1 MANAL
6 ATVRHGGRRPPLNSK
21 FEISNSKF
29 HGGVYSAPPIGFVG
43 GWAFMQRI
51 LLVVVVLLVA
61 WRILAAI
68 GRRLSEKSP
77 GADSFSRF
85 SPDARRRRRQWSG
98 DRRKSVEEL
107 VECASCGTFVPTGRA
122 LSSGSNKVFCSE
134 FCRQRETATSDNGR
148 G

>member
-1 MANAL
+1 
-6 ATVRHGGRRPPLNSK
+6 
-21 FEISNSKF
+21 
-29 HGGVYSAPPIGFVG
+29 
-43 GWAFMQRI
+43 MQRI

-85 SPDARRRRRQWSG
+85 SPEARRRRKQWSG
-98 DRRKSVEEL
+98 NRGEPVEEL
-107 VECASCGTFVPTGRA
+107 VECTSCGTFVPAGRA
-122 LSSGSNKVFCSE
+122 LSNGSSKVFCSE
-134 FCRQRETATSDNGR
+134 FCRQREAVTSDNGR